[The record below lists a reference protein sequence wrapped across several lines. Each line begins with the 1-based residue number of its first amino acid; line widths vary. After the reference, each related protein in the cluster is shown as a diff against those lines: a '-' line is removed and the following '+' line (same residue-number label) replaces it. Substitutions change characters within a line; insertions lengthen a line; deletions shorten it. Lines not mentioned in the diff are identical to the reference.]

1 MSVGHEGIVFFST
14 RYFKYKYFPQIL
26 KWKQNKTF
34 WTLLADKVVCR
45 IFWIIG
51 TDNSLVSFPTKR
63 VSSEGF
69 LFVCFAFNAT
79 ASVLNSS
86 VTRPELPEKVL
97 QVVGKRGSRFLIM
110 HYYEILFPFF
120 FPKTYQKKKHIKHQV
135 YILANSLLLKCLD
148 ELALW
153 FFK

>member
-14 RYFKYKYFPQIL
+14 RYFKCKHFPQIF

-51 TDNSLVSFPTKR
+51 TDNSLVNFPTKS

-79 ASVLNSS
+79 ASECWILLF
-86 VTRPELPEKVL
+86 LPM
-97 QVVGKRGSRFLIM
+97 QIW
-110 HYYEILFPFF
+110 
-120 FPKTYQKKKHIKHQV
+120 
-135 YILANSLLLKCLD
+135 
-148 ELALW
+148 ELATRFHTGFHYCSLKFTYGTTSW
-153 FFK
+153 TEASKNGTGCVWKE